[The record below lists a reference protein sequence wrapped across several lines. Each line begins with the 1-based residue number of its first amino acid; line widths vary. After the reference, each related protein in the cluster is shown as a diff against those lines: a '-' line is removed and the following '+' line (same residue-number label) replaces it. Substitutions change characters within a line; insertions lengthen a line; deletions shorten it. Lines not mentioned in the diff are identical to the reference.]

1 MSSKIAAII
10 ETRKEDQESRMGY
23 IKGSERGQSVLFPS
37 TVDEYIEES
46 NAVRAIAAFLARVD
60 FAKLGFV
67 RARAAETGRP
77 GYDPRL
83 LMGLFIWGHLNGIRS
98 SRKLERECQRNL
110 EVIWLCENLRP
121 DFKTIA
127 DFRKDN
133 GRGIKGVVVEFRLWC
148 LAEGLYGKEI
158 VAVDGSKFKAV
169 NSKERNFTKGKLRQV
184 IARERA
190 KIGEYLEALAEADE
204 ADEAESGAQEL
215 SAEQLKEKIAGL
227 ERYLAEHEELERQ
240 LEASGESQV
249 SLTDPEAKL
258 MKTAQGSE
266 VSYNVQT
273 VVDSKHK
280 LIAAY
285 EVTNE
290 RNDLGQLARMAQQGQ
305 EALQVAELTVL
316 ADGGYFE
323 GNALKEC
330 EAAGVTTYV
339 PVPVSREAER
349 RGVFQRDQFSYDE
362 ERDLYVCPQGEELRF
377 RSVKNERNKLFKV
390 YKTKACGAC
399 PLRTQCTTSKYGR
412 KIDRWVDQ
420 GVIDRLQARNRGRP
434 ELLKQ
439 RKTLAEHPF
448 GTIKRGMNQGY
459 FLLKGIRKVTTET
472 GLTVLGYNLK
482 RVLNIMGV
490 EQMIISMEKAPA

>member
-1 MSSKIAAII
+1 
-10 ETRKEDQESRMGY
+10 MGY
-23 IKGSERGQSVLFPS
+23 IKGKERSQSVLFPG
-37 TVDEYIEES
+37 TVDEYIAENNE
-46 NAVRAIAAFLARVD
+46 VRAIAAFLGRLD
-60 FAKLGFV
+60 FVKLRFV
-67 RARAAETGRP
+67 RGQAAGTGRP

-83 LMGLFIWGHLNGIRS
+83 LMGLFLWGHLNGIRS

-133 GRGIKGVVVEFRLWC
+133 GEGIKGVVVEFRLWC
-148 LAEGLYGKEI
+148 LRAGLYGKEI

-169 NSKERNFTKGKLRQV
+169 NSKERNFTRKKLSQI

-190 KIGEYLEALAEADE
+190 RISEYLEAVAVADE
-204 ADEAESGAQEL
+204 TESEEPEL
-215 SAEQLKEKIAGL
+215 SAAQLKEKIAGL

-240 LEASGESQV
+240 LAASGESQV

-258 MKTAQGSE
+258 MKTAKGSE

-290 RNDLGQLARMAQQGQ
+290 RNDLGQLAVMALQAK
-305 EALQVAELTVL
+305 EALQVEELTVL

-330 EAAGVTTYV
+330 EEAGVTTYV
-339 PVPVSREAER
+339 PQPESREAKR
-349 RGVFQRDQFSYDE
+349 RGIFERKQFRYDQ
-362 ERDLYVCPQGEELRF
+362 ERDLYVCPQGEELHWTKTTNDR
-377 RSVKNERNKLFKV
+377 ERNKKFKV
-390 YKTKACGAC
+390 YATQACAQC
-399 PLRTQCTTSKYGR
+399 PLRAQCTTSKYGR
-412 KIDRWVDQ
+412 KIKRWVEQ

-448 GTIKRGMNQGY
+448 GTIKWGMNQGF
-459 FLLKGIRKVTTET
+459 FLLKGISNVTTET
-472 GLTVLGYNLK
+472 GLTVLSYNLK

-490 EQMIISMEKAPA
+490 EQMISSLAKANPCSA

>member
-1 MSSKIAAII
+1 
-10 ETRKEDQESRMGY
+10 MGY
-23 IKGSERGQSVLFPS
+23 IKGKERSQSVLFPG
-37 TVDEYIEES
+37 TIDEYIAENNE
-46 NAVRAIAAFLARVD
+46 VRAIAAFLGRLD
-60 FAKLGFV
+60 FVKLRFV
-67 RARAAETGRP
+67 RGQAAGTGRP

-83 LMGLFIWGHLNGIRS
+83 LMGLFLWGHLNGIRS
-98 SRKLERECQRNL
+98 SRKLERESHRNL

-133 GRGIKGVVVEFRLWC
+133 GEGIKGVVVEFRLWC

-169 NSKERNFTKGKLRQV
+169 NSKERNFTRKKLSQI

-190 KIGEYLEALAEADE
+190 KISEYLEAVAVADE
-204 ADEAESGAQEL
+204 TESEEPEL
-215 SAEQLKEKIAGL
+215 SAAQLQEKIAGL

-240 LEASGESQV
+240 LEATGESQV

-258 MKTAQGSE
+258 MKTAKGSE

-273 VVDSKHK
+273 AVDSKHK

-290 RNDLGQLARMAQQGQ
+290 RNDLGQLAVMALQAK
-305 EALQVAELTVL
+305 EALQVEELTVL

-330 EAAGVTTYV
+330 EQAGITTFVSV
-339 PVPVSREAER
+339 PKSKEAER
-349 RGVFQRDQFSYDE
+349 LGIFAQGQFRYHQ
-362 ERDLYVCPQGEELRF
+362 ERDLYVCPQGEELHWTKTTNDRA
-377 RSVKNERNKLFKV
+377 RNKKFKV
-390 YKTKACGAC
+390 YATKACAQC
-399 PLRTQCTTSKYGR
+399 PLRAQCTTSKYGR
-412 KIDRWVDQ
+412 KIKRWVDQ
-420 GVIDRLQARNRGRP
+420 GVIDRLRERIRGQP
-434 ELLKQ
+434 QLLKQ

-448 GTIKRGMNQGY
+448 GTIKRGMNQGF
-459 FLLKGIRKVTTET
+459 FLLKGVSKVTTET
-472 GLTVLGYNLK
+472 GLTVLSYNLK

-490 EQMIISMEKAPA
+490 EQMISSLAKANPCSA

>member
-1 MSSKIAAII
+1 
-10 ETRKEDQESRMGY
+10 MGY
-23 IKGSERGQSVLFPS
+23 IKGKERSQSVLFPG
-37 TVDEYIEES
+37 TVDEYIAENNE
-46 NAVRAIAAFLARVD
+46 VRAIAAFLGRLD
-60 FAKLGFV
+60 FEKLRFV
-67 RARAAETGRP
+67 RGRAAETGRP

-83 LMGLFIWGHLNGIRS
+83 LMGLFLWGHLNGIRS

-110 EVIWLCENLRP
+110 EVIWLCEQLRP

-133 GRGIKGVVVEFRLWC
+133 GAGIKGVVVEFRLWC
-148 LAEGLYGKEI
+148 LQAGLYGKEI

-169 NSKERNFTKGKLRQV
+169 NSKERNFTRKKLSQV

-190 KIGEYLEALAEADE
+190 RISEYLEAVAAADE
-204 ADEAESGAQEL
+204 SESAEPEL
-215 SAEQLKEKIAGL
+215 SAAQLREKIAGL
-227 ERYLAEHEELERQ
+227 ERYLAAHEELARQ
-240 LEASGESQV
+240 LEATGESQV

-258 MKTAQGSE
+258 MKTARGSE

-273 VVDSKHK
+273 AVDSKHK

-290 RNDLGQLARMAQQGQ
+290 GNDLGQLAVMALQAK

-316 ADGGYFE
+316 ADGGYYE

-330 EAAGVTTYV
+330 EQAGITTFVSV
-339 PVPVSREAER
+339 PKSKEAER
-349 RGVFQRDQFSYDE
+349 LGIFERKQFRYDQ
-362 ERDLYVCPQGEELRF
+362 ERDLYVCPQGEELHWTKTTNDR
-377 RSVKNERNKLFKV
+377 ERNKQFKI
-390 YKTKACGAC
+390 YATKACAQC

-412 KIDRWVDQ
+412 KIKRWVDQ

-448 GTIKRGMNQGY
+448 GTIKWGMNQGF
-459 FLLKGIRKVTTET
+459 FLLKGISKVTTET
-472 GLTVLGYNLK
+472 GLTVLSYNLK
-482 RVLNIMGV
+482 RVLNIIGV
-490 EQMIISMEKAPA
+490 QQMISSLAKANPCLA

>member
-1 MSSKIAAII
+1 
-10 ETRKEDQESRMGY
+10 MGY

-37 TVDEYIEES
+37 TVDEYIEAS

-67 RARAAETGRP
+67 RGRAAETGRP

-83 LMGLFIWGHLNGIRS
+83 LMGLFIWGHLNGMRS
-98 SRKLERECQRNL
+98 SRKLERECHRNL

-133 GRGIKGVVVEFRLWC
+133 GSGIKGVVVEFRLWC
-148 LAEGLYGKEI
+148 LAAGLYGREV
-158 VAVDGSKFKAV
+158 VAIDGSKFKAV
-169 NSKERNFTKGKLRQV
+169 NSKERNFTKGKLKQV

-190 KIGEYLEALAEADE
+190 KIGEYLEALAAADE
-204 ADEAESGAQEL
+204 VDEAESEVPEL

-227 ERYLAEHEELERQ
+227 ERYLAKHEELERE
-240 LEASGESQV
+240 LAASGESQV

-258 MKTAQGSE
+258 MKTARGSE

-290 RNDLGQLARMAQQGQ
+290 CNDLGQLAVMAKQAQ
-305 EALQVAELTVL
+305 EALLVAELTVL

-330 EAAGVTTYV
+330 EQAGITTYL
-339 PVPVSREAER
+339 PQPKSGGAKR
-349 RGVFQRDQFSYDE
+349 RGIFARKRFRYDQA
-362 ERDLYVCPQGEELRF
+362 RDLFVCPQGEELRF
-377 RSVKNERNKLFKV
+377 RSMQNKGGKQFKV
-390 YKTKACGAC
+390 YKTKACVSC
-399 PLRTQCTTSKYGR
+399 PLRQQCTTSKYGR
-412 KIDRWVDQ
+412 KLERWLDQ
-420 GVIDRLQARNRGRP
+420 EVVDRLLARNRGRP

-448 GTIKRGMNQGY
+448 GTIKRGMNQGF
-459 FLLKGIRKVTTET
+459 FLLKGISKVTTET
-472 GLTVLGYNLK
+472 GLTVLSYNLK

-490 EQMIISMEKAPA
+490 EKMISSMAQANPCSA

>member
-1 MSSKIAAII
+1 
-10 ETRKEDQESRMGY
+10 MGY
-23 IKGSERGQSVLFPS
+23 IKGKERSQSVLFPG
-37 TVDEYIEES
+37 TVDEYIAENNE
-46 NAVRAIAAFLARVD
+46 VRAIAAFLGRLD
-60 FAKLGFV
+60 FVKLRFV
-67 RARAAETGRP
+67 RGQAAGTGRP

-83 LMGLFIWGHLNGIRS
+83 LMGLFLWGHLNGIRS
-98 SRKLERECQRNL
+98 SRKLERESHRNL

-133 GRGIKGVVVEFRLWC
+133 GAGIKGVVVEFRLWC

-169 NSKERNFTKGKLRQV
+169 NSKERNFTRKKLSQI

-190 KIGEYLEALAEADE
+190 RISEYLEAMAVADE
-204 ADEAESGAQEL
+204 TESEEPEL
-215 SAEQLKEKIAGL
+215 SAAQLQEKIAGL
-227 ERYLAEHEELERQ
+227 ERYLAEHEELARQ
-240 LEASGESQV
+240 LEATGESQV

-273 VVDSKHK
+273 AVDSKHK

-290 RNDLGQLARMAQQGQ
+290 RNDLGQLAVMALQAK
-305 EALQVAELTVL
+305 EALQVEELTVL

-330 EAAGVTTYV
+330 EEAGVTTFVSV
-339 PVPVSREAER
+339 PKSKEAER
-349 RGVFQRDQFSYDE
+349 LGIFAQGQFRYDQ
-362 ERDLYVCPQGEELRF
+362 ERDLYVCPQGEELHWTQTTNDRA
-377 RSVKNERNKLFKV
+377 RNKKFKV
-390 YKTKACGAC
+390 YATKACAQC
-399 PLRTQCTTSKYGR
+399 PLRAQCTTSKYGR
-412 KIDRWVDQ
+412 KIKRWVDQ
-420 GVIDRLQARNRGRP
+420 GVIDRLRERIRGQP
-434 ELLKQ
+434 QLLKQ

-448 GTIKRGMNQGY
+448 GTIKRAMDQGY
-459 FLLKGIRKVTTET
+459 FLLKGIEKVSTET
-472 GLTVLGYNLK
+472 GLTVLSYNLK

-490 EQMIISMEKAPA
+490 EQMISSLAKANPCSA